1 MSTSSSQSEVM
12 YEVVVSE
19 EGQFSIWPMNKA
31 LPSGWTKAASQAGT
45 KETCLEFIRG
55 LGPICVRF
63 RCMHSQGPCRQAS
76 CTASKD

>member
-55 LGPICVRF
+55 TWTDMRPLSLYAQPR
-63 RCMHSQGPCRQAS
+63 SLPTS
-76 CTASKD
+76 